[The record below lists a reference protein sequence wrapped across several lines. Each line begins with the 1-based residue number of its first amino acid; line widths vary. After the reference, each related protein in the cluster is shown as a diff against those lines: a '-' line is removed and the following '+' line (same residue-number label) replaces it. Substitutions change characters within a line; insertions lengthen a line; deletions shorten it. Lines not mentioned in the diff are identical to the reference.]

1 MVKKYFLFSAGERL
15 RALRALTGLS
25 RRAFAETVG
34 MKEKDVENIE
44 YGNQRMRDEDFEKVC
59 SIYED
64 FSRWISYEGPIDSGK
79 VTWKVAD
86 SAQRAAVYL
95 VQRNPQLLGASDL
108 SLDEWQARHRDV
120 LESLCEE
127 ERLLLEQQEEADE

>member
-1 MVKKYFLFSAGERL
+1 MVKKRFLFTAGERL

-44 YGNQRMRDEDFEKVC
+44 YGNQRMRDEDFQKVC
-59 SIYED
+59 SEYED
-64 FSRWISYEGPIDSGK
+64 FSRWITYEGPIDSTE

-95 VQRNPQLLGASDL
+95 VKRHPQLLASSDL
-108 SLDEWQARHRDV
+108 SLEEWQSRHRDV

-127 ERLLLEQQEEADE
+127 ERRLREDDTDA

>member
-1 MVKKYFLFSAGERL
+1 
-15 RALRALTGLS
+15 
-25 RRAFAETVG
+25 

-59 SIYED
+59 SEYQD
-64 FSRWISYEGPIDSGK
+64 FSRWITYEGPIDSAE

-95 VQRNPQLLGASDL
+95 VKRHPQLLATSNL
-108 SLDEWQARHRDV
+108 SLEEWQARHREV
-120 LESLCEE
+120 LESLSEE
-127 ERLLLEQQEEADE
+127 ERRISEDDAAE

>member
-1 MVKKYFLFSAGERL
+1 MVKKRFLFTAGERL

-59 SIYED
+59 SEYQD
-64 FSRWISYEGPIDSGK
+64 FSRWITYEGPIDSAE

-95 VQRNPQLLGASDL
+95 VKRHPQLLATSNL
-108 SLDEWQARHRDV
+108 SLEEWQARHREV
-120 LESLCEE
+120 LESLSEE
-127 ERLLLEQQEEADE
+127 ERRISEDDAAE

>member
-1 MVKKYFLFSAGERL
+1 MVKKYFLFTAGERL

-44 YGNQRMRDEDFEKVC
+44 YGNQRMRDEDFQKVC
-59 SIYED
+59 SVYED
-64 FSRWISYEGPIDSGK
+64 FSRWITYEGPIDSVQ

-86 SAQRAAVYL
+86 SAQRAAVYM
-95 VQRNPQLLGASDL
+95 VKSNPQLLPTLGL
-108 SLDEWQARHRDV
+108 SLEEWQTRHHEV
-120 LESLCEE
+120 LESLDEE
-127 ERLLLEQQEEADE
+127 ERRIRDDAAEE